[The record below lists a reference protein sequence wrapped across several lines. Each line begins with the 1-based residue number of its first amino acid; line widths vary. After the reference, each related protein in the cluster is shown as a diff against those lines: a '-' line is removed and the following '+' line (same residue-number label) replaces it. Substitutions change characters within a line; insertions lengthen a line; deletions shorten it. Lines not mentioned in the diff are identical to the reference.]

1 VTSASQQPLT
11 AADLRAIDLFDELD
25 ERALGEWAAV
35 AEWRNAEPGEVVI
48 EDGSEPEGLLC
59 LFEGTLQVF
68 SRNGDRFEAV
78 GQQSGP
84 TWIAAVATLTETPLG
99 VRMVALTPARVAL
112 IPAPEFRR
120 LALANPSVHRRVM
133 RQVAPL
139 MHRITSIEQNR
150 ERLAALGK
158 MSAGLAHELGNPAA
172 AASRA
177 ADQLAEALEVMTS
190 ALRQFAASGV
200 DPADTLRLAD
210 LRDEALRRAAERGP
224 LGPLEAADAEDAIRD
239 RLEELNVPDAWQL
252 AEPLAAAGVD
262 EDWLRRGQAIAGPAT
277 PEALRVTV
285 AWLNAQRIVG
295 ELRDSTDRMEGLIK
309 AIKAYAYTDRGG
321 LLEADVH
328 EGLETTLTVLHH
340 KLKHTQIEVQRDY
353 DRTLPRLTFYASELN
368 QVWTNLLA
376 NAIEAIGDAGT
387 ITIRTRRDGDCLLV
401 DIADTGPGIP
411 PDVRSHIFEPFFTTK
426 DVGQGTGLGLDTARR
441 IVEDRHGG
449 SMTFETGEHGTT
461 FHVWVPLQPPVA
473 VSGTGADHA
482 SDSESNSNP
491 TS

>member
-1 VTSASQQPLT
+1 MTSASEQPVT
-11 AADLRAIDLFDELD
+11 AADLRAIDLFDDLD
-25 ERALGEWAAV
+25 DIALGDWAAV
-35 AEWRNAEPGEVVI
+35 AEWRNAEPGERLL
-48 EDGSEPEGLLC
+48 EDGQEPEGVLC

-68 SRNGDRFEAV
+68 SRNGDRFEPVA
-78 GQQSGP
+78 QQTGP
-84 TWIAAVATLTETPLG
+84 TWIAAVATLTETALG
-99 VRMVALTPARVAL
+99 VRMVAVEPARLAL
-112 IPAPEFRR
+112 IPAEEFRR
-120 LALANPSVHRRVM
+120 LALAHPTVHRRVM

-177 ADQLAEALEVMTS
+177 ADQLAEALDVMTS
-190 ALRQFAASGV
+190 ALRQFVEAGV
-200 DPADTLRLAD
+200 DPADALRLAD

-224 LGPLEAADAEDAIRD
+224 LAPLEAADAEDAIRD

-262 EDWLRRGQAIAGPAT
+262 EDWLQRGHAIAGSAT
-277 PEALRVTV
+277 PEALQVTV

-295 ELRDSTDRMEGLIK
+295 ELRDTTDRMEALIK

-321 LLEADVH
+321 LVHADVH

-340 KLKHTQIEVQRDY
+340 KLKHTQIEIQRDY
-353 DRTLPRLTFYASELN
+353 DRTLPNLTFYGSELN

-376 NAIEAIGDAGT
+376 NAIEALGERGT
-387 ITIRTRRDGDCLLV
+387 ITLRTRRDGECVLV

-441 IVEDRHGG
+441 IVQDRHGG
-449 SMTFETGEHGTT
+449 SMSFETGDRGTT
-461 FHVWVPLQPPVA
+461 FHVWLPFHPPVA
-473 VSGTGADHA
+473 VSGTGADQG
-482 SDSESNSNP
+482 SDSGPRSNP
-491 TS
+491 IP

>member
-1 VTSASQQPLT
+1 MTSASEQPVT
-11 AADLRAIDLFDELD
+11 TADLRAIDLFDELD
-25 ERALGEWAAV
+25 DRALGEWAAV
-35 AEWRNAEPGEVVI
+35 AEWRSAEPGEVVI
-48 EDGSEPEGLLC
+48 DILEPEGVLC
-59 LFEGTLQVF
+59 LFEGMLQVF

-78 GQQSGP
+78 AQQTGP
-84 TWIAAVATLTETPLG
+84 TWIAAVATLTETPIG
-99 VRMVALTPARVAL
+99 VRMVALTPARAAL

-120 LALANPSVHRRVM
+120 LALAHPSVHRRVM

-177 ADQLAEALEVMTS
+177 ADQLGEALEVMTS
-190 ALRQFAASGV
+190 ALRQFVEAGV

-210 LRDEALRRAAERGP
+210 LRDEALRQAAERGP
-224 LGPLEAADAEDAIRD
+224 LAPLEAADAEDAIRD
-239 RLEELNVPDAWQL
+239 RLEELNVPEAWQL

-262 EDWLRRGQAIAGPAT
+262 QDWLERGHAIAGAAT

-295 ELRDSTDRMEGLIK
+295 ELRDSTNRMEGLIK

-340 KLKHTQIEVQRDY
+340 KLKHTQIEIQRDY
-353 DRTLPRLTFYASELN
+353 DRTLPPLTFYASELN

-376 NAIEAIGDAGT
+376 NAIEALGDTGT
-387 ITIRTRRDGDCLLV
+387 ITIRTRRDGDCLVV

-482 SDSESNSNP
+482 SDSEPNSNP
-491 TS
+491 TL